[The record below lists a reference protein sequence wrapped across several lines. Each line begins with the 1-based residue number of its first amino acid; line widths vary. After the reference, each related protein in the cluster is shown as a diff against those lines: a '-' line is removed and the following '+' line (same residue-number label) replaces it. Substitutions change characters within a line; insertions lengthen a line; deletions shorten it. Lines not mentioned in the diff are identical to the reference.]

1 MRTIRRLYFYL
12 VAFISLEV
20 VLWGVIGLLRSM
32 VSATVSSTADAL
44 AQALALILVGVPI
57 FLFHWLW
64 TQRIA
69 AKDSE
74 EKAASLRAIFLYA
87 ALFATLSPVVQNT
100 LAFINRSLL
109 GFAKLDPYRALIGGG
124 QSWADNLIAIVVNSV
139 VAYYFWTVQKKE
151 WTSLPDEENFADTR
165 RLYRYLWLLYSLLM
179 VVFGAQQTLRY
190 IFYIPLPDF
199 LIGNVGREMFANGL
213 ALLIVGTPLWIYV
226 WRIIQGSLSVPVEQ
240 NSNLRLGILYF
251 LSLVGVVTVLSAGG
265 ALLNV
270 VLRWVFGGHLPWNEF
285 VKQIGDPI
293 SIGLPM
299 AGLWAYHS
307 PWLRLQIDVDEDV
320 LRRAGKKRFYS
331 YVLSLLGLGASVV
344 GLSLT
349 FSFVIDISTARA
361 IWGDTLRSRLSE
373 ALATLAVG
381 LPLWLRMWNP
391 LQGEALSDSEQGE
404 HARRSTIRR
413 VYLYL
418 ALFSG
423 VIGGM
428 STAVG
433 FVYLII
439 NTLLTGKA
447 DSDFVPQLLN
457 LLTLLILFVVLL
469 VYHLRCL
476 QGDGQRATAM
486 LESRQREFSVV
497 LFDPGDESF
506 VESMK
511 KALAKNAP
519 EVPVVMQSAE
529 QRVDG
534 DVQAV
539 LLPASLAVNPPDK
552 LRRWLKKFSGA
563 KVVVTGA
570 VPGWVLTGLSAEQAA
585 VSVRQ
590 LAEGEQVQVKKTSPA
605 WEVAK
610 IVAVVILGLQII
622 FFLLALGISVIV
634 D

>member
-12 VAFISLEV
+12 VAIISLEV

-64 TQRIA
+64 TQRLA

-109 GFAKLDPYRALIGGG
+109 GFAKLDPYRALIGGS
-124 QSWADNLIAIVVNSV
+124 QSWADNLIAIVVNGV

-151 WTSLPDEENFADTR
+151 WASLPDKENFADTR

-190 IFYIPLPDF
+190 IFYIPMPDY

-213 ALLIVGTPLWIYV
+213 ALLIVGTPLWLYV
-226 WRIIQGSLSVPVEQ
+226 WSAIQGSLSIPVEQ

-251 LSLVGVVTVLSAGG
+251 LSLIGVVTVLSAGG
-265 ALLNV
+265 TLLNV
-270 VLRWVFGGHLPWNEF
+270 LLRWAFGEQIPWNEF
-285 VKQIGDPI
+285 VNQIGDPI

-307 PWLRLQIDVDEDV
+307 PWLRRQIDVDEDI

-331 YVLSLLGLGASVV
+331 YILSVLGLGASVV

-361 IWGDTLRSRLSE
+361 IWGDTLRLRLSGS
-373 ALATLAVG
+373 LATLAVG
-381 LPLWLRMWNP
+381 LPVWLRMWNP

-404 HARRSTIRR
+404 HARRSAIRR

-418 ALFSG
+418 ALFAG

-428 STAVG
+428 ATAVG

-439 NTLLTGKA
+439 NTLLTGNA
-447 DSDFVPQLLN
+447 EPDFVPQLLN
-457 LLTLLILFVVLL
+457 MLTLLILFVVLL

-476 QGDGQRATAM
+476 QGDGQRATAK
-486 LESRQREFSVV
+486 LESRQRDFSVV
-497 LFDPGDESF
+497 MFDPGDDAF
-506 VESMK
+506 VESMR

-519 EVPVVMQSAE
+519 DVPVVVQSPDK
-529 QRVDG
+529 RVDG

-539 LLPASLAVNPPDK
+539 LLPASLAVNPPDR
-552 LRRWLKKFSGA
+552 LRLWLKKFSGE

-570 VPGWVLTGLSAEQAA
+570 VSGWVLTGLSPEQAA

-590 LAEGEQVQVKKTSPA
+590 LAEGEQVQLKKTSPA

-622 FFLLALGISVIV
+622 FFLLAIGISTIV

>member
-307 PWLRLQIDVDEDV
+307 PWLRRQIDVDEDV

-457 LLTLLILFVVLL
+457 LLTLLIIFVVLL

>member
-226 WRIIQGSLSVPVEQ
+226 WRVIQGSLSVPVEQ

-307 PWLRLQIDVDEDV
+307 PWLRRQIDVDEDV

-457 LLTLLILFVVLL
+457 LLTLLIIFVVLL

>member
-213 ALLIVGTPLWIYV
+213 ALLIAGTPLWIYV
-226 WRIIQGSLSVPVEQ
+226 WLVIQGSLSVPVEQ

-457 LLTLLILFVVLL
+457 LLTLLIIFVVLL

>member
-20 VLWGVIGLLRSM
+20 VLWGLIGLLRSM
-32 VSATVSSTADAL
+32 VSETVTRTADAL

-64 TQRIA
+64 AQRTA
-69 AKDSE
+69 GKDPE
-74 EKAASLRAIFLYA
+74 ERAASLRAIFLYA

-100 LAFINRSLL
+100 LAFINRALL

-124 QSWADNLIAIVVNSV
+124 QSWADNLIAILVNGV
-139 VAYYFWTVQKKE
+139 VAYYFWTVLKKE
-151 WTSLPDEENFADTR
+151 WASLPEEENFADTR

-190 IFYIPLPDF
+190 VFYIPSPGYLM
-199 LIGNVGREMFANGL
+199 GNVGREMFANGV
-213 ALLIVGTPLWIYV
+213 ALLIVGTPLWTYV
-226 WRIIQGSLSVPVEQ
+226 WRVIQGSLPVPAEQ
-240 NSNLRLGILYF
+240 NSNLRLGVLYF
-251 LSLVGVVTVLSAGG
+251 LSLAGVVTVLSAAGT
-265 ALLNV
+265 LLNV
-270 VLRWVFGGHLPWNEF
+270 LLGWVFGEQMPWNEF
-285 VKQIGDPI
+285 LNQIGDPI
-293 SIGLPM
+293 AIGLPM

-307 PWLRLQIDVDEDV
+307 PWLKRQIDSDEDL
-320 LRRAGKKRFYS
+320 LRRGGKRRFYS
-331 YVLSLLGLGASVV
+331 YVLSALGLGASVI

-361 IWGDTLRSRLSE
+361 IWGDTLRSRLSA

-391 LQGEALSDSEQGE
+391 LQAEALSDSEQGE

-413 VYLYL
+413 VYVYL
-418 ALFSG
+418 ALFAG

-428 STAVG
+428 TTAVG

-457 LLTLLILFVVLL
+457 LLSLLGLFVVLL

-476 QGDGQRATAM
+476 QGDGQRATDM
-486 LESRQREFSVV
+486 LEARQREFSVV
-497 LFDPGDESF
+497 LFDPGDQAF
-506 VESMK
+506 VESMH
-511 KALAKNAP
+511 KALAKYAP
-519 EVPVVMQSAE
+519 GVPVVVESPD
-529 QRVDG
+529 QRADG
-534 DVQAV
+534 DVGAV
-539 LLPASLAVNPPDK
+539 LLPATLAVNPPDR
-552 LRRWLKKFSGA
+552 LRLWLNKFGGS
-563 KVVVTGA
+563 KVLVTGEA
-570 VPGWVLTGLSAEQAA
+570 PGWVLTGLSPEQAA

-590 LAEGEQVQVKKTSPA
+590 LAEGEPVELKKASPA

-610 IVAVVILGLQII
+610 IIAVVILGLQII
-622 FFLLALGISVIV
+622 FFLLAIGISAIV